1 MLANVSCRLD
11 TYVVVV
17 QCWTTSAAGM
27 TSPCRDTCVVVPQC
41 WTTSAA
47 VSRPGS
53 AGQDED
59 RDPGRGDGGGGRG
72 H

>member
-1 MLANVSCRLD
+1 MIFFLNLCLTDRDLTSPRCD
-11 TYVVVV
+11 TCVVVV
-17 QCWTTSAAGM
+17 QC
-27 TSPCRDTCVVVPQC
+27 R
-41 WTTSAA
+41 TTSAA

>member
-1 MLANVSCRLD
+1 MLLLCSVGQRQLL
-11 TYVVVV
+11 
-17 QCWTTSAAGM
+17 
-27 TSPCRDTCVVVPQC
+27 
-41 WTTSAA
+41 
-47 VSRPGS
+47 SRPGS